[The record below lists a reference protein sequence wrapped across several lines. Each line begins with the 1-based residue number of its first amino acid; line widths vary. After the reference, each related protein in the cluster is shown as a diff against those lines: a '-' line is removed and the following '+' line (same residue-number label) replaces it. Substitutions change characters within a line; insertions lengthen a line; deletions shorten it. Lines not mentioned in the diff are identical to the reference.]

1 MKQYQ
6 IDWIVKDNYIGSA
19 FFDSTA
25 SAFIT
30 PILEAKAII
39 PMPTPSSSSSSSS
52 TITPNQHITTS
63 EDLLRTSN
71 EIQMNNGYGLGPEW
85 LKKTNFRDKIADL
98 PPSSYHLNVSIEMF
112 FSSYRLISFSDTLR
126 TRSYCNK

>member
-39 PMPTPSSSSSSSS
+39 PPPTPSSSSSS
-52 TITPNQHITTS
+52 TIAPNQHITTS

-98 PPSSYHLNVSIEMF
+98 PPSSYHLNVIALKC
-112 FSSYRLISFSDTLR
+112 FSPLID
-126 TRSYCNK
+126 